1 MTPPIHKNLAAGRWG
16 ELSISEQM
24 GNIGSEVSRA
34 SRQEGKD
41 KKLFDAASDRALELF
56 DLTLSDKRWQ
66 KNSGSG
72 SKNGGGKGRL
82 REIGRAREFFC
93 DAISGG
99 KEYGTKL
106 ADLQKYFDY
115 FGIAARLH
123 V

>member
-16 ELSISEQM
+16 ELSLSEQM

-34 SRQEGKD
+34 TRQEGKD

-56 DLTLSDKRWQ
+56 DLTLSDKRWRE
-66 KNSGSG
+66 NSKSG

-82 REIGRAREFFC
+82 QEIGRAREFFC
-93 DAISGG
+93 DAILGG

-106 ADLQKYFDY
+106 VDLQKYFDY
-115 FGIAARLH
+115 FGIAARSH
-123 V
+123 I